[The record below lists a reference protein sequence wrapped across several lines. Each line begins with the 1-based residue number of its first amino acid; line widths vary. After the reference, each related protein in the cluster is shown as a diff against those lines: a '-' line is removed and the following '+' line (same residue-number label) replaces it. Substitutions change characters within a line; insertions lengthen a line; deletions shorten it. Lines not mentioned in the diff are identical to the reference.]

1 MTRIAAPLVAVVLA
15 GCASGQPSDGNS
27 AASAVSTTYP
37 PPIRAVPV
45 TISPAP
51 AGQTG
56 RSAGEAIRYEG
67 AFNKCAACHTLTAG
81 RHGIGPS
88 LAGTYGGLAA
98 SATNYRYSA
107 ELQASDLVWDAATL
121 DAFLENPR
129 ALVPG
134 TKMVFSGLR
143 DPAERAQ
150 VIAYIERYA
159 D

>member
-1 MTRIAAPLVAVVLA
+1 MKRITAPLVAVVLSA
-15 GCASGQPSDGNS
+15 CASGQPSDGNS
-27 AASAVSTTYP
+27 AASAVPTTYP
-37 PPIRAVPV
+37 PPVRAVPV
-45 TISPAP
+45 SISPAL
-51 AGQTG
+51 AGQTR
-56 RSAGEAIRYEG
+56 RSAGEVTRYEG

-88 LAGTYGGLAA
+88 LAGTYGGPAA
-98 SATNYRYSA
+98 SAANYRYSA
-107 ELQASDLVWDAATL
+107 ELQASGLVWDAATL

-150 VIAYIERYA
+150 VIAYMERYA

>member
-1 MTRIAAPLVAVVLA
+1 MKRITAPLVAVVLA
-15 GCASGQPSDGNS
+15 GCASGQPSDGNN
-27 AASAVSTTYP
+27 AASAVPTTYP
-37 PPIRAVPV
+37 PPVRAVSV
-45 TISPAP
+45 SISPAL
-51 AGQTG
+51 AGQTR
-56 RSAGEAIRYEG
+56 RSAGEVTRYEG

-88 LAGTYGGLAA
+88 LAGTYGGPAA
-98 SATNYRYSA
+98 SAANYRYSA
-107 ELQASDLVWDAATL
+107 ELQASGLVWDAATL

-150 VIAYIERYA
+150 VIAYMERYA